1 MRLEEKLFDLHKK
14 ARCAAFA
21 HYLRKGFIPP
31 HLTDIVNA
39 TSSVQAFLKYNDD
52 QPRVPAGNGR
62 ESGQWTSGDGPFLN
76 VTVDDPPIQPVY
88 PVETAL
94 LSFLPVGRL
103 LTTWRAL
110 TESAGALAI
119 ENGAAAD
126 AEWTL
131 GNFKSPERWATQ
143 IAKRDW
149 TPEDI
154 TNTIANG
161 EQYPAPNRVNPR
173 NTATRYQ
180 DPSSGRFVVKDD
192 VTNEILQISGPRF
205 IPDTAPNE

>member
-1 MRLEEKLFDLHKK
+1 MQLEAKLLALHRK
-14 ARCAAFA
+14 AHRVAFT
-21 HYLRKGFIPP
+21 HYLRKGFVPP
-31 HLTDIVNA
+31 FFTEIVEA
-39 TSSVQAFLKYNDD
+39 TSSVKAFLKYNAD
-52 QPRVPAGNGR
+52 QPRVPAGSGR
-62 ESGQWTSGDGPFLN
+62 ESGRWTSGGGDGGN
-76 VTVDDPPIQPVY
+76 TIDDPPIQPVY

-94 LSFLPVGRL
+94 LTFLPVGRL
-103 LTTWRAL
+103 LTVWRAL

-131 GNFKSPERWATQ
+131 GNFKSPERWANQ
-143 IAKRDW
+143 IAKRNW

-154 TNTIANG
+154 TNTITNG
-161 EQYPAPNRVNPR
+161 EQYPAPNRVNLG
-173 NTATRYQ
+173 NTATRYK